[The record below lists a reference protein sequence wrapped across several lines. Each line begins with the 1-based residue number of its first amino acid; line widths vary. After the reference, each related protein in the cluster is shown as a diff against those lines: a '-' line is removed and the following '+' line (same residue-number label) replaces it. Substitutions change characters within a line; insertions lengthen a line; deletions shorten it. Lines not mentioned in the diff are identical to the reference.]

1 MKDIVDASDP
11 HRESAA
17 ELLISLLASE
27 HELGR
32 LADELAALAAAEI
45 GQDSSVSCAI
55 TLVRNRRATI
65 VGVSDEATGRFDE
78 IHTEIHTD
86 LDAGPR
92 MEAQKTRS
100 LIRIDDAEDEKR
112 WRGYVDIAVLHGL
125 RSMVTVP
132 LDIDDTSDATMSFYA
147 VQPYRFGE
155 QTLLAVQRLGK
166 LVERSLR
173 VAVRT
178 ARFAEAAEHRQRAM
192 ESRTVIDVAVGITM
206 AQAACS
212 QGEAVAIL
220 KEASS
225 HRNIKLRTLAGDIVA
240 SLDQPEPTTPF
251 AD

>member
-17 ELLISLLASE
+17 ELLIRLLASE

-78 IHTEIHTD
+78 IHTD

-125 RSMVTVP
+125 RSMVAVP
-132 LDIDDTSDATMSFYA
+132 LDIDDTADATMSFYA